1 MLRPVSVRTNA
12 ILGIVAGCLIAGLA
26 IARRDRPVVQP
37 AVETT
42 TAIRIVRRNA
52 MALPEKKAT
61 IRDRDQARALTE
73 ALGVD
78 AHREGTCPEDYAD
91 ADIGIVLSGNDV
103 YVRRNVY
110 VFGLFADAAEPSV
123 VSVTSAGCRVGAP
136 ADLEGLR
143 RALRAARI
151 VD

>member
-1 MLRPVSVRTNA
+1 MLRRVSVRTNA
-12 ILGIVAGCLIAGLA
+12 VLGILAGCLVAGLA
-26 IARRDRPVVQP
+26 IARRNRPVEAR

-42 TAIRIVRRNA
+42 TAIRIVRRNS

-61 IRDRDQARALTE
+61 IRDRAQARALTE
-73 ALGVD
+73 ALGID
-78 AHREGTCPEDYAD
+78 AHREGACPEDYAD

-110 VFGLFADAAEPSV
+110 VFGLFGDAGEPSV
-123 VSVTSAGCRVGAP
+123 VSVTSAGCRVGPP
-136 ADLEGLR
+136 ADLAGLR
-143 RALRAARI
+143 RALHAAAI

>member
-26 IARRDRPVVQP
+26 IARRNRPVLEP

-61 IRDRDQARALTE
+61 IRDRAQARALTE

-78 AHREGTCPEDYAD
+78 AHHEGLCPEDYAD

-103 YVRRNVY
+103 YVRHNVY
-110 VFGLFADAAEPSV
+110 VFGLFADAGEPAV
-123 VSVTSAGCRVGAP
+123 VSVTSAGCRVGPP
-136 ADLEGLR
+136 ADLATLR
-143 RALRAARI
+143 RALHDAGI